1 MRKAN
6 KFRKNRKYFSKVDTL
21 LSTFLCII
29 KEKTQEIKI
38 MLARKYGLKKIT
50 GMFGANELQLVPI
63 VCGKGEELPEQ
74 YLLYGQE
81 IKDYSLALVALRD
94 MCDEIARRSR
104 SGLVLPRMV
113 VSVDNVDALLLRSP
127 DGEIARLLD
136 ILDKEGENCGVELV
150 A

>member
-1 MRKAN
+1 
-6 KFRKNRKYFSKVDTL
+6 
-21 LSTFLCII
+21 
-29 KEKTQEIKI
+29 
-38 MLARKYGLKKIT
+38 MLARKYGLKGIT

-63 VCGKGEELPEQ
+63 VCGQGENLPEQ

-94 MCDEIARRSR
+94 MCDEITRRTR

-136 ILDKEGENCGVELV
+136 ILESEGEKCGVELV